1 MAKVI
6 TSSEALKQLE
16 SLPPE
21 IVARMVKLY
30 ERLENWPQVSGAKPL
45 TGHGQVTGVCG
56 RAIIACS
63 SALKA
68 SR

>member
-6 TSSEALKQLE
+6 TSSEASKQLE
-16 SLPPE
+16 SLLLE
-21 IVARMVKLY
+21 IVARMVKFY
-30 ERLENWPQVSGAKPL
+30 ELLETGPQSAAKPL

-63 SALKA
+63 FALKA